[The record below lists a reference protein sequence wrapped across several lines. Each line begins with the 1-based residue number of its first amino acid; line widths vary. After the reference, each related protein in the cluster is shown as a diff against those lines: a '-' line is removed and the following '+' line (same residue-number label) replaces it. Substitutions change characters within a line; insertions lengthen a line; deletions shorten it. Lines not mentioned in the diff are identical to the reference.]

1 MGKIVSLEPVK
12 TVQVKGQDR
21 KVVQFRMVDSRFAKI
36 CFYRGEVQIRN
47 AFDASI
53 VYLDPTMEEALLF
66 KEKLLEDELP
76 LAVIEKKNGKRE
88 VVLQEDDW
96 KDLEIKMI
104 SELFVANQTII
115 GHDAVDLWDGSY
127 DEVEDPE
134 LLPEPIKEI
143 VGKSFCFGISVSDDN
158 VTNGADTFRVLEFNV
173 KTKPRSHSMKR
184 KKTDYHSGDRA
195 NHNITPETLKDK
207 RTFSNASQFCSNSI
221 TNQDIPLRSVYYRL
235 FEAMEGRNV
244 PPNTHSL
251 NQQISML
258 SPQTPRNKRRCV
270 LGLDILTNQT
280 SDSPKQSSCMT
291 NLTLITSIPFMPLA
305 SILQKTKENSF
316 KKLPYKRQRKGT
328 SNILKDITNIDFSL
342 GSENQESPSPTV
354 IPEPDFGAI
363 VDETGELEF
372 DCSSLDTTDS
382 EYETED
388 VDGPSS
394 TAATK
399 GKNKDGIVFLK

>member
-1 MGKIVSLEPVK
+1 
-12 TVQVKGQDR
+12 
-21 KVVQFRMVDSRFAKI
+21 
-36 CFYRGEVQIRN
+36 
-47 AFDASI
+47 
-53 VYLDPTMEEALLF
+53 
-66 KEKLLEDELP
+66 
-76 LAVIEKKNGKRE
+76 
-88 VVLQEDDW
+88 
-96 KDLEIKMI
+96 
-104 SELFVANQTII
+104 
-115 GHDAVDLWDGSY
+115 
-127 DEVEDPE
+127 
-134 LLPEPIKEI
+134 
-143 VGKSFCFGISVSDDN
+143 
-158 VTNGADTFRVLEFNV
+158 
-173 KTKPRSHSMKR
+173 MKR
-184 KKTDYHSGDRA
+184 KKTDYHIGDRA

-251 NQQISML
+251 YQQISML
-258 SPQTPRNKRRCV
+258 SPQTPQNKRRCV

-280 SDSPKQSSCMT
+280 SDSPKQSSCLT
-291 NLTLITSIPFMPLA
+291 NLTSREFGAKQLSKTSSQKNCFRTPSS
-305 SILQKTKENSF
+305 SILKKTKENSF
-316 KKLPYKRQRKGT
+316 KKLPDKRQRKGT

-363 VDETGELEF
+363 VDEIGELEF

-399 GKNKDGIVFLK
+399 GQNKDGIVFLK